1 MSRFDGWSRW
11 GVSIFSPR
19 VSRPDPWLLMAVAG
33 LVGIGLV
40 MVLNATYFYAQTRF
54 DDPYF
59 FFKKQLFALGI
70 GSVLL
75 TACLRLRVRWLE
87 QNANRLLYIAVGL
100 LVAVLLFGLVRGGA
114 RRWLWIGPVNFQ
126 PSELAKVA
134 LVFYFARSI
143 VMHREQMDSF
153 FRGLLPHL
161 LVVGLVAGLIVVQ
174 PNLSTA
180 IVLGTVVG
188 AMLFVGG
195 ARISHLAILGALGL
209 AGAVQAVRMA
219 PWRMDR
225 IYALID
231 PMKYSKDEAY
241 QLVQSRIAFGSGGLT
256 GAGLGQGQQKM
267 GFLPEAHTD
276 FIFSVVAED
285 FGVLGAI
292 AVIALFAVVGIRGF
306 MIAARHPDPFAS
318 LLAFGI
324 TATLLVQA
332 SVNIG
337 VAIGLLPTTGMALPF
352 VSYGGSA
359 LIIGMLQVGILAALS
374 RMSG

>member
-33 LVGIGLV
+33 LIGIGLV
-40 MVLNATYFYAQTRF
+40 MVLNATYFYAQIRF

-59 FFKKQLFALGI
+59 FFKKQMVALFI

-75 TACLRLRVRWLE
+75 AACLRLRVRWLE
-87 QNANRLLYIAVGL
+87 QNANRLLYVAVALLIAV
-100 LVAVLLFGLVRGGA
+100 LVFGLVRGGA

-143 VMHREQMDSF
+143 VMHREKMDSF
-153 FRGLLPHL
+153 VRGLLPHL

-180 IVLGTVVG
+180 IVVGTVVG

-195 ARISHLAILGALGL
+195 ARMSHLAFLAALGL
-209 AGAVQAVRMA
+209 AGAAQAVRNA

-231 PMKYSKDEAY
+231 PMKYSKHEAY
-241 QLVQSRIAFGSGGLT
+241 QLVQSQIAFGSGGLT

-292 AVIALFAVVGIRGF
+292 AVIVLFAVVGIRGF

-337 VAIGLLPTTGMALPF
+337 VAVGLLPTTGMALPF

-359 LIIGMLQVGILAALS
+359 LIICMLQVGILAALS